1 MIIIN
6 RKGSSGMGDKWS
18 EAFIKALKDGDTER
32 VKQIPK
38 ADLHNHFVLGGSRA
52 PFIRE
57 RKGARDSCAG
67 RHSGIDAGDGPLES
81 GVYWKS
87 ILKARRFHIEAF
99 VQAREDGVT
108 VLEIGEDVWGAGAV
122 LWP

>member
-38 ADLHNHFVLGGSRA
+38 ADLHNHFVL
-52 PFIRE
+52 
-57 RKGARDSCAG
+57 
-67 RHSGIDAGDGPLES
+67 
-81 GVYWKS
+81 
-87 ILKARRFHIEAF
+87 
-99 VQAREDGVT
+99 
-108 VLEIGEDVWGAGAV
+108 
-122 LWP
+122 

>member
-1 MIIIN
+1 M
-6 RKGSSGMGDKWS
+6 
-18 EAFIKALKDGDTER
+18 GDTER

-52 PFIRE
+52 FIRE

-81 GVYWKS
+81 GVYWKAVS
-87 ILKARRFHIEAF
+87 SLRRLFRPGKTAS
-99 VQAREDGVT
+99 RPGDWRGRM
-108 VLEIGEDVWGAGAV
+108 GAGAV